1 MTNNTKQLAQL
12 KAAIE
17 ALEAQRSMLGDA
29 VVDISLKGLQQQI
42 IALETPKN
50 IVSQFLGERRQA
62 TILFSDLSN
71 YTAMNEQIDPEKV
84 QELMSQIKF
93 EAAKIVEYHE
103 GTVNQFVGDEIIA
116 LFGIPHAH
124 QDDPIRAVN
133 AAMELHKFVR
143 EMSPAIEA
151 YIGRPLTMHSGINTG
166 LIVISVQDERDG
178 KFNLTGDTVN
188 TAARLVAQAKGDE
201 IILSPQTQALIAPYF
216 VTKSLGP
223 VKMKGKAAPLITYL
237 ILDKTKIQTRLEAAE
252 QRGFTPF
259 IGREKELAALHDC
272 LLLTIRGKGQFVTI
286 RGVAGLGKSRLLY
299 EFQHQL
305 DRNKITVLQARC
317 QAYGVSTPYLPF
329 VDALRKE
336 LQLKEED
343 SPEQLHEKAVDH
355 FKKIDPAL
363 DKFIPVLLHLLSIP
377 SEQYPLP
384 EVVSGEQLKLMIQEG
399 LIAIIT
405 LNTQQQPLVLI
416 LEDWHWADEGSE
428 RVLLRYLEVMATLP
442 LMIILVYRPEYV
454 PKWRSPSF
462 NYHIQLASISEQQ
475 VESMIKAKYEVADL
489 PEQFASQIFKR
500 TGGNPFFIEELCSL
514 LYQEESIFIEAGKLE
529 CSQVIEK
536 MTLPQTVEAAI
547 LAKLDQLDPDSKEVL
562 RLASVIGREFVQRI
576 LKQITTRKKELP
588 TSLQHLKRRD
598 FIRQIEPVPDLTY
611 QFNHVITQE
620 ITYHTLLI
628 KHRKMLHQLV
638 AETIEI
644 LYQERLEEHFEALA
658 YHYRNSEA
666 REKAIEYLVKAGE
679 KAGKQYANTVALTY
693 YQQALVLDKDKSC
706 YNDILKRRA
715 KVLLDI
721 YQGRKAADDY
731 MILLKHCKKSR
742 DRKGELE
749 ALLGLASAN
758 YIIALDKPDFAAIS
772 LELYE
777 EAYTLADELQD
788 KKSMILALIATMWF
802 TDYWPDYLEQAVA
815 NIEKAWIIS
824 QEYGDQELTFDCLIA
839 RANKDLIS
847 IDEVE
852 NLLLQL
858 EKRND
863 LPRLKEAY
871 FRLLWRH
878 LFAGNF
884 TRCIECCEASIKLCV
899 MLGAPPVIYSTIK
912 ALALSKLGRYDE
924 AWESI
929 QQELAEEAYLFGS
942 ALKRFAEGIYLSDQ
956 MAYEEAV
963 AVFEEVIKQ
972 AEQMGRS
979 WLKLWAQAELSRT
992 LLHIKKPSEVN
1003 LEWSDQNIANTPT
1016 ALMAEKPVLLGEI
1029 ALRKGNFEEA
1039 LRCARNSCSEAE
1051 KHGWRPA
1058 YVIALELQLRILLK
1072 LDKAGNVISIAD
1084 EGILMAEQMNYAT
1097 LELLIRISKAKALD
1111 LRGKT
1116 KLAVEQYQT
1125 AVTIIHKLAE
1135 NMSNDDLK
1143 KSFLSNK
1150 RISPVPE
1157 LAQHN
1162 FVN

>member
-1 MTNNTKQLAQL
+1 
-12 KAAIE
+12 
-17 ALEAQRSMLGDA
+17 
-29 VVDISLKGLQQQI
+29 
-42 IALETPKN
+42 
-50 IVSQFLGERRQA
+50 
-62 TILFSDLSN
+62 
-71 YTAMNEQIDPEKV
+71 
-84 QELMSQIKF
+84 
-93 EAAKIVEYHE
+93 
-103 GTVNQFVGDEIIA
+103 
-116 LFGIPHAH
+116 
-124 QDDPIRAVN
+124 
-133 AAMELHKFVR
+133 
-143 EMSPAIEA
+143 
-151 YIGRPLTMHSGINTG
+151 
-166 LIVISVQDERDG
+166 
-178 KFNLTGDTVN
+178 
-188 TAARLVAQAKGDE
+188 
-201 IILSPQTQALIAPYF
+201 
-216 VTKSLGP
+216 
-223 VKMKGKAAPLITYL
+223 
-237 ILDKTKIQTRLEAAE
+237 
-252 QRGFTPF
+252 
-259 IGREKELAALHDC
+259 
-272 LLLTIRGKGQFVTI
+272 
-286 RGVAGLGKSRLLY
+286 
-299 EFQHQL
+299 
-305 DRNKITVLQARC
+305 
-317 QAYGVSTPYLPF
+317 
-329 VDALRKE
+329 
-336 LQLKEED
+336 
-343 SPEQLHEKAVDH
+343 
-355 FKKIDPAL
+355 
-363 DKFIPVLLHLLSIP
+363 
-377 SEQYPLP
+377 
-384 EVVSGEQLKLMIQEG
+384 
-399 LIAIIT
+399 
-405 LNTQQQPLVLI
+405 
-416 LEDWHWADEGSE
+416 
-428 RVLLRYLEVMATLP
+428 
-442 LMIILVYRPEYV
+442 
-454 PKWRSPSF
+454 
-462 NYHIQLASISEQQ
+462 
-475 VESMIKAKYEVADL
+475 
-489 PEQFASQIFKR
+489 
-500 TGGNPFFIEELCSL
+500 
-514 LYQEESIFIEAGKLE
+514 
-529 CSQVIEK
+529 
-536 MTLPQTVEAAI
+536 
-547 LAKLDQLDPDSKEVL
+547 
-562 RLASVIGREFVQRI
+562 
-576 LKQITTRKKELP
+576 
-588 TSLQHLKRRD
+588 
-598 FIRQIEPVPDLTY
+598 
-611 QFNHVITQE
+611 
-620 ITYHTLLI
+620 
-628 KHRKMLHQLV
+628 MLHQLV

-788 KKSMILALIATMWF
+788 KKSMVRALISTMWF
-802 TDYWPDYLEQAVA
+802 TDYWPHYLEQAVA

-1097 LELLIRISKAKALD
+1097 LELLIRISKAEALD
-1111 LRGKT
+1111 LQGKT